1 MNLWEATATG
11 NIEATQAILRKI
23 RTAHLNEIKETTGLK
38 DQLITKYAREKIL
51 SAEGRVISTVREK
64 HVKDQQEL
72 EQNKLLNNNAVSIK
86 NGPEFFLKNINNQ
99 IAEDGSNAAGV
110 WKAEHNYTL
119 GNIANGVIGPVE
131 IEGIKN
137 LPVTNAT
144 SRHCIVRIG
153 FNTMFCNIKT

>member
-1 MNLWEATATG
+1 L
-11 NIEATQAILRKI
+11 LL
-23 RTAHLNEIKETTGLK
+23 HYY
-38 DQLITKYAREKIL
+38 LITKYAREKIL

-86 NGPEFFLKNINNQ
+86 NGPEFFLKNIDSQ

-119 GNIANGVIGPVE
+119 GNFV
-131 IEGIKN
+131 
-137 LPVTNAT
+137 
-144 SRHCIVRIG
+144 
-153 FNTMFCNIKT
+153 FDW